1 MERRV
6 PAPEDRRDGYG
17 AVRGVFQG
25 TGLQCDDHAAC
36 DASVWSQC
44 SSRGGGL
51 FQSDCPRVADSG
63 RTRSAGWR
71 RHPVH
76 EGRALK
82 LFLVLVKPKAEPV
95 LISDSFAWGSFFVGP
110 IWLAARR
117 AWIAAGLSLA
127 TYVLIAFLPP
137 PLLAAILSL
146 SVAVFLGLHGH
157 DLQVWALEHR

>member
-1 MERRV
+1 
-6 PAPEDRRDGYG
+6 
-17 AVRGVFQG
+17 
-25 TGLQCDDHAAC
+25 
-36 DASVWSQC
+36 
-44 SSRGGGL
+44 
-51 FQSDCPRVADSG
+51 
-63 RTRSAGWR
+63 
-71 RHPVH
+71 
-76 EGRALK
+76 LK

-127 TYVLIAFLPP
+127 TYVLIAVLAP

-157 DLQVWALEHR
+157 DLQVWALEHRGYTVVHLVAGNGWDEAWMRLMTHRPDLAARLLPEAS